1 MTKKLALALFLL
13 AASATSAL
21 ASGKPDDG
29 YYNMHHNMDNT
40 QAVTYRVTNDGYEA
54 MWLIDVRS
62 VCTVRCP
69 KPLVKV
75 VREEVP
81 VPVPAPPMIRK
92 TRG

>member
-1 MTKKLALALFLL
+1 MTKKLALAVLLLL
-13 AASATSAL
+13 AGASSAL

-29 YYNMHHNMDNT
+29 YYNMHHNEDGT
-40 QAVTYRVTNDGYEA
+40 KVVTYRVTNDGYES
-54 MWLIDVRS
+54 MFLIDVRS

-81 VPVPAPPMIRK
+81 IPVPAPPMIRK

>member
-1 MTKKLALALFLL
+1 MKRLALAVILL
-13 AASATSAL
+13 LASATSAL

-29 YYNMHHNMDNT
+29 YYNSHRQRADYVST
-40 QAVTYRVTNDGYEA
+40 RATNYGLEDMY
-54 MWLIDVRS
+54 MIDVES

-69 KPLVKV
+69 KPMVKV
-75 VREEVP
+75 VREQVP